1 MITVTADKKSPL
13 VSIIIPTFNRKKRI
27 ETAIVSVLHQTYKN
41 FELIIVDDGSRDETE
56 KVIKQ
61 YGNHLLYFFQT
72 NQGVSAARNL
82 GIEKSKGSYICF
94 LDSDDAW
101 LENKLETQVNLIR
114 ANPQI
119 KICFTD
125 EIWIRNGIRVNP
137 KKIHRKYSGW
147 IYQKCLPLCIISP
160 SSVMIHREV
169 FEQVGRF
176 DPQMTV
182 CEDYDLW
189 LRISHHYPLTFIP
202 QRLVIKKG
210 GHQDQLSRKYWGMDQ
225 YRVRALEK
233 MLQNYT
239 LSPADKKATLN
250 TLHRKCEILANGFN
264 KRGKKQKADYYTSLK
279 KKYD

>member
-1 MITVTADKKSPL
+1 MITASADKKSPL

-27 ETAIVSVLHQTYKN
+27 ETAIVSVLNQTYKN

-94 LDSDDAW
+94 LDSDDEW
-101 LENKLETQVNLIR
+101 LANKLETQVNLIKSD
-114 ANPQI
+114 PQI

-202 QRLVIKKG
+202 LQLVIKKG

-233 MLQNYT
+233 MFQNYT

-250 TLHRKCEILANGFN
+250 MLHRKCEILANGFN